1 MWNRE
6 SGSGPLSSCLSKEV
20 HVTLFVPESSSPTMP
35 LFGSSEA
42 SSPEGTSSSSS
53 PSARASASLAAKR
66 TVQAKLVEAVKDLQ
80 VQRGADFLTPVGAD
94 CAAAN
99 ALCAALEAAFVHG
112 TKSRSFLARF
122 SGSPAAQTTSGRGEQ
137 TLAVARACSPQL
149 NLFISGRLPDNN
161 FWLYV
166 MVYTHGDTLRSI
178 ERLTQVSSNSQ
189 VLRQVCLTQF
199 SISSFPDQH

>member
-1 MWNRE
+1 
-6 SGSGPLSSCLSKEV
+6 
-20 HVTLFVPESSSPTMP
+20 MP

-42 SSPEGTSSSSS
+42 SSSSPEGTSSSSS

-112 TKSRSFLARF
+112 TKSRSLLARF
-122 SGSPAAQTTSGRGEQ
+122 SGNPAAQTTSGRGEQ
-137 TLAVARACSPQL
+137 TLLPSHVFAPL
-149 NLFISGRLPDNN
+149 N
-161 FWLYV
+161 
-166 MVYTHGDTLRSI
+166 
-178 ERLTQVSSNSQ
+178 
-189 VLRQVCLTQF
+189 
-199 SISSFPDQH
+199 